1 MVIFHSY
8 VSLPE
13 GKWSQNRVQVSP
25 PKSGFCPKIWFLKGW
40 IAKLGKSMEI
50 PQLKTQTKPTSSEF
64 QGSMRP
70 NTAKTSFKI
79 GKIFTT
85 EAAAVGASCTGI
97 QCEPNTGAPMFQ
109 IVDCWWLLMI
119 VDYCWWLLMIVDD
132 CWLLLMIVDD
142 CWWLSMIVDDC
153 WWLLMIVDDCWW
165 LLMIVD
171 DWDCWWLL
179 MIVDDWVFTWNS
191 PYCQPQNVHI
201 HRRIISRNIQHGS
214 PLPAQLQSHHEL
226 HGSWPVKCFS
236 QHVLYINLTQ

>member
-1 MVIFHSY
+1 MLVY
-8 VSLPE
+8 QRVSE
-13 GKWSQNRVQVSP
+13 AKTGS
-25 PKSGFCPKIWFLKGW
+25 KSHPKIWFLPQCVPNWGNPW
-40 IAKLGKSMEI
+40 KS
-50 PQLKTQTKPTSSEF
+50 PSCTQAKPTSSEF

-171 DWDCWWLL
+171 DCWWLLMIVDDCWWLL
-179 MIVDDWVFTWNS
+179 MIVDDWVVTWNL

-201 HRRIISRNIQHGS
+201 HRRIISRNIHGS

-226 HGSWPVKCFS
+226 RGSWPVKCFS